1 MPPPTTLEAEASGTE
16 GDSSACCWRC
26 FVCNAVAKL
35 TLKNLFLLLRRQF
48 AVAGIAIGPGTL
60 LLHLQLLLLLL
71 LLLLLR
77 FIPFSPITTIPLS
90 D

>member
-1 MPPPTTLEAEASGTE
+1 
-16 GDSSACCWRC
+16 
-26 FVCNAVAKL
+26 
-35 TLKNLFLLLRRQF
+35 LKNLFLLLRRQF
-48 AVAGIAIGPGTL
+48 AVAGIAIGTGTL